1 MEIPTAQGGVSVW
14 SIQTGDTVYIAARLN
29 DSTFYWGDDFVI
41 SLDPLG
47 DRTPGPG
54 HDDTQWY
61 FRRVL
66 DSSVVNRG
74 RHGRWMA
81 PSDDP
86 DWRLGKERGGEGW
99 EVRSS
104 SDATGNLGS
113 SCRCSGSPMTRDGGD
128 DRVPELRRLTA
139 CVVCLAGAAVRGA
152 ADEGGDDPGAMGDG
166 GGGGSIRRV
175 RRVGLRRVPEDL
187 PCVGGE
193 RGRWQFVHQPTE
205 LLALDHEC
213 DAIIL
218 RDRLAAFLREEARI
232 DSGVDAQLEVK
243 MRTRGE
249 ADDPTAPITAPRAP
263 TCATGVRGDGAQVTV
278 ASHDAVRMTNL
289 TIRP

>member
-1 MEIPTAQGGVSVW
+1 MLISVMVLALLQGSADTLRIRPLGPGGMPAFDGIASPEKFGAPSVEIATAQGGVTVW
-14 SIQTGDTVYIAARLN
+14 VVRSGDTVTIAARLA

-86 DWRLGKERGGEGW
+86 DWKLRKERSGDGW

-104 SDATGNLGS
+104 SDAKGWS
-113 SCRCSGSPMTRDGGD
+113 
-128 DRVPELRRLTA
+128 VELRLPVLWFADDSGRKATIAFRSYDDSPHAWYSWPAPLPGERPTKVEMTPVQWA
-139 CVVCLAGAAVRGA
+139 VVVV
-152 ADEGGDDPGAMGDG
+152 EGG
-166 GGGGSIRRV
+166 
-175 RRVGLRRVPEDL
+175 
-187 PCVGGE
+187 
-193 RGRWQFVHQPTE
+193 
-205 LLALDHEC
+205 
-213 DAIIL
+213 
-218 RDRLAAFLREEARI
+218 
-232 DSGVDAQLEVK
+232 
-243 MRTRGE
+243 
-249 ADDPTAPITAPRAP
+249 
-263 TCATGVRGDGAQVTV
+263 
-278 ASHDAVRMTNL
+278 
-289 TIRP
+289 